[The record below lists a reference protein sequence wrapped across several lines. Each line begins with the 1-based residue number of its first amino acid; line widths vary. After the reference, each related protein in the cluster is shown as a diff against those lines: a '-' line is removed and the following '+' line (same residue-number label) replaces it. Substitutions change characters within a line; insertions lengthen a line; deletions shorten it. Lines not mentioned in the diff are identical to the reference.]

1 MFVVLHAKT
10 NLVKKVKKK
19 SFASFGPNFALEL
32 EEGCRIKIKPFEI
45 KVFGRQKNDT

>member
-19 SFASFGPNFALEL
+19 SFASFGPNFALE
-32 EEGCRIKIKPFEI
+32 EKGCRIKIKPFEI